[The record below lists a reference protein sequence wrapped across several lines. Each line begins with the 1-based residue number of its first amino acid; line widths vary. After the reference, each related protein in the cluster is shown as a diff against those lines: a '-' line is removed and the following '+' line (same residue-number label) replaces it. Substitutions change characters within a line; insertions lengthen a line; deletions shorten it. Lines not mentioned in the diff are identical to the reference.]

1 MSEHIFHVQFCVFFI
16 YSYSLFFSH
25 VINFPN
31 YQSIKKN
38 DQKHLYYIFLSSNL
52 ILFLPY
58 SLIFKEQLYRVGAES
73 RIQGTMQPPAF
84 SVILSDKK
92 NTKTNKTQN
101 NEKELSINTEREID
115 NKKLFLKK
123 NKNNSS
129 NNLWEDGLIF
139 NPKIFQKNT
148 ENFLLKNEVNNDKE
162 KNENET
168 KNDDCVTPNKKKII
182 TTSTTSSSSSS
193 SQLRASSSTSTSIP
207 SSSPSITSS
216 SSSSSFSLLNYDRLI
231 IKDIEG
237 RCLETILRVKSFL
250 KTVYQLSDEKCQS
263 YNPDEKVNSI

>member
-1 MSEHIFHVQFCVFFI
+1 LH
-16 YSYSLFFSH
+16 
-25 VINFPN
+25 
-31 YQSIKKN
+31 
-38 DQKHLYYIFLSSNL
+38 
-52 ILFLPY
+52 
-58 SLIFKEQLYRVGAES
+58 RVGAES
-73 RIQGTMQPPAF
+73 RVQGTMQPPAF

-101 NEKELSINTEREID
+101 NEKELSINTEKEID

-123 NKNNSS
+123 NKNNSL
-129 NNLWEDGLIF
+129 NNSWEDGLIF

-148 ENFLLKNEVNNDKE
+148 ENFLSLKNTRKEDNDDE
-162 KNENET
+162 KNENE
-168 KNDDCVTPNKKKII
+168 NCITPNTKKTI
-182 TTSTTSSSSSS
+182 TTSTTTSSS
-193 SQLRASSSTSTSIP
+193 SQLRASTSTSTSTSI
-207 SSSPSITSS
+207 SSSTPITSS